1 MLLAT
6 WIHIRLDNIDRSW
19 RWSRTRPPQAAGSSV
34 LKQRWGVP
42 GGGVQ
47 AMPGPPMRP
56 DFFGSMLRTAM
67 KQGMVPESVVTEK
80 ATRVVYSL
88 AAVGALDAPPPTGTV
103 QTNVSEAFP
112 SYSRSILTE
121 IYLCHPC
128 SCHEILRREMPRA
141 GHVGGALPA
150 GSQAR
155 VGDGHPPA
163 ESGGRAASRPG
174 APAPPSDVVVPAA
187 ISWWC
192 NARLCLF

>member
-1 MLLAT
+1 
-6 WIHIRLDNIDRSW
+6 
-19 RWSRTRPPQAAGSSV
+19 
-34 LKQRWGVP
+34 
-42 GGGVQ
+42 
-47 AMPGPPMRP
+47 MRP

-128 SCHEILRREMPRA
+128 SCHEILRMETPGQVTSEAHFRLARKLA
-141 GHVGGALPA
+141 SATAILLQNRGGVLPLA
-150 GSQAR
+150 P
-155 VGDGHPPA
+155 VPP
-163 ESGGRAASRPG
+163 PLQ
-174 APAPPSDVVVPAA
+174 VV
-187 ISWWC
+187 
-192 NARLCLF
+192 